1 MISKLKRKASILSI
15 FFYTD
20 IFLPI
25 NHIIFVSAEK
35 DVPELLQGILATKL
49 EVVSIKKKKIT

>member
-20 IFLPI
+20 IFLTI

-35 DVPELLQGILATKL
+35 DGPELLQGILATKL